1 MEDMKKEIQKAL
13 SRPVCSGWDRGF
25 LESVLSQLERGR
37 DLSEKQLVT
46 VTKVALRNGE
56 EAQKIH
62 YEWEDIYNKE
72 HKEEAL
78 VLARYYKTTGY
89 FAELTRDIL
98 ADIVPDMRAYT
109 KMRGNKYA
117 QKVLKSYYA
126 EPKYINGA
134 FVAPRAST
142 VTADIGLGDIADGAL
157 NYASARSFKEK
168 GGFVLYVVDEIRS
181 AASGS
186 KIYKILPVGSAIPVF
201 VEERRIKLKR
211 K

>member
-37 DLSEKQLVT
+37 QLSEKQLVAT
-46 VTKVALRNGE
+46 TKVVLRNGE

-62 YEWEDIYNKE
+62 YEWETIYNKE
-72 HKEEAL
+72 HKAEAH

-89 FAELTRDIL
+89 FSELTRDIL

-117 QKVLKSYYA
+117 QKVLGLEILRA
-126 EPKYINGA
+126 EA
-134 FVAPRAST
+134 LVMHLHAPLKR
-142 VTADIGLGDIADGAL
+142 
-157 NYASARSFKEK
+157 R
-168 GGFVLYVVDEIRS
+168 
-181 AASGS
+181 AASFCPWLM
-186 KIYKILPVGSAIPVF
+186 KF
-201 VEERRIKLKR
+201 DRRPTVR
-211 K
+211 KYTKFYQLGQQSLYL